1 MTGDGEMQEGSNWEA
16 IMSAAQF
23 ELNNL
28 TLIIDHNR
36 FQQGAAISETND
48 VAPLRPKLA

>member
-1 MTGDGEMQEGSNWEA
+1 
-16 IMSAAQF
+16 MSAAQF

-36 FQQGAAISETND
+36 FQQGAAISKPTTSRRF
-48 VAPLRPKLA
+48 ARSLKHSAGR